1 MCYNTQRFKGE
12 IWLMMIEPPIDE
24 LVKRTGGN
32 KYKLSVIMAKRAKE
46 LEKRIPAEIEKSD
59 KKAISLAADEIY
71 SGKIVA
77 DS

>member
-1 MCYNTQRFKGE
+1 
-12 IWLMMIEPPIDE
+12 MMIEPPIDE

-46 LEKRIPAEIEKSD
+46 LEKRIPAAIEKSD
-59 KKAISLAADEIY
+59 KKAITLAADEIY